1 MRRIERLI
9 NLIAALLEAETPMT
23 AEDIRRR
30 IAGYDTDKPEAFRRT
45 FERDKADLKAMGIP
59 LEVRQL
65 GAFGDDAPG
74 YIIPKSSYYLPEL
87 DLESDELAALRIAA
101 SSVLG
106 VEDQAGSGVMKL
118 SMGAFDAVASD
129 EASDEATPGDGA
141 SSGARLAWNADVAA
155 SQPLLGP
162 LYSAVAERVPVTF
175 DYQPAGTDEPGT
187 RRIEPYA
194 LVHRKG
200 HWYLVG
206 HDDRSDDT
214 RTFKVARI
222 IGDVKRTEGAYEIP
236 AGFSAVD
243 HLVTPGDAGEDVVAR
258 VRFDA
263 TLRWWPEQNHPGAR
277 ASEGPDGSYEIEMP
291 AASLDALAS
300 FALWWGSKVEI
311 LSPPEARAYMKE
323 RLGSAVAGS

>member
-30 IAGYDTDKPEAFRRT
+30 IAGYETDKPEAFRRT
-45 FERDKADLKAMGIP
+45 FERDKADLKTMGIP

-65 GAFGDDAPG
+65 SAFGDDPPG

-87 DLESDELAALRIAA
+87 DLEPDEVAALRIAA
-101 SSVLG
+101 SAVLG
-106 VEDQAGSGVMKL
+106 VEEEAGSGVMKL
-118 SMGAFDAVASD
+118 SMGAID
-129 EASDEATPGDGA
+129 ET
-141 SSGARLAWNADVAA
+141 SSGARMAWNADVAA

-175 DYQPAGTDEPGT
+175 EYQPAGTDAPGT
-187 RRIEPYA
+187 RRVEPYA

-206 HDDRSDDT
+206 HDERSDET

-222 IGDVKRTEGAYEIP
+222 VGAVKRTDGSYEIP
-236 AGFSAVD
+236 AGFSAD
-243 HLVTPGDAGEDVVAR
+243 EHLVTPEEDNIVAR
-258 VRFDA
+258 VRFDPS
-263 TLRWWPEQNHPGAR
+263 LRWWPEQNLPGATG
-277 ASEGPDGSYEIEMP
+277 SEGPDGSYEVEMP
-291 AASLDALAS
+291 HGSLDALVS
-300 FALWWGSKVEI
+300 FAVWWGPRVEI
-311 LSPPEARAYMKE
+311 VSPPQARAHMKE
-323 RLGSAVAGS
+323 RLSRNAVGA